1 MRTKVAV
8 ALIMISLTLGGLAA
22 SATAQ
27 GNVMEARPTFVAP
40 MPGLYVNGWPPFA
53 VSYPKDWEGQPLM
66 PGELYHVAAP
76 GPSYSPA
83 LVIYAFPNTADIG
96 GSGSMLAGILG
107 KIGKDVKILYDRPA
121 NLQDGTPAQEAEI
134 EWVWPN
140 GGPKTNTFLL
150 ATKRGSMWIW
160 VGLYNDQGVTGNDL
174 KKIAYSLKVSQ
185 GKQEPVKLP
194 ADVQEFINESLK
206 DLIGG
211 DIDKIMSHVSD
222 RYLNNGMK
230 KSGLKQFYL
239 YSPYS
244 PLKAGIE
251 SGSTTITI
259 FEPQGEK
266 AYLTGFPAGKLKSGA
281 PWPET
286 PLGDRQIIKENGQW
300 KWYGNQ
306 K

>member
-1 MRTKVAV
+1 MRTNVAV
-8 ALIMISLTLGGLAA
+8 ALIIVSLVLGGIVTSAA
-22 SATAQ
+22 AQ
-27 GNVMEARPTFVAP
+27 GNIMETKPTFLAP
-40 MPGLYVNGWPPFA
+40 TPGLYVNGWPPFA

-76 GPSYSPA
+76 GASHSPA
-83 LVIYAFPNTADIG
+83 LVIYAFPNAADI
-96 GSGSMLAGILG
+96 SGSAGMLAGIFG

-140 GGPKTNTFLL
+140 GPKTNTFLL
-150 ATKRGSMWIW
+150 ATRRDSMWIW
-160 VGLYNDQGVTGNDL
+160 VGLYNDEGLTRDNL
-174 KKIAYSLKVSQ
+174 KKIAYSLKVHQ

-194 ADVQEFINESLK
+194 PDVQEFINQSLK

-211 DIDKIMSHVSD
+211 DIGKIMSHVSD

-230 KSGLKQFYL
+230 KAGLKQFYL

-251 SGSTTITI
+251 SGHTTITI
-259 FEPQGEK
+259 FEPQGDQ
-266 AYLTGFPAGKLKSGA
+266 AYLTGFPSGKLKTGA

-286 PLGDRQIIKENGQW
+286 PLGDRLIIKENGQW

>member
-1 MRTKVAV
+1 MRTNVAV
-8 ALIMISLTLGGLAA
+8 VLIIISLAFGGFAA
-22 SATAQ
+22 PTEAQ
-27 GNVMEARPTFVAP
+27 GKAIETRPTFVAP
-40 MPGLYVNGWPPFA
+40 TPGLYVNGWPPFA
-53 VSYPKDWEGQPLM
+53 VSHPQDWEEQPLM
-66 PGELYHVAAP
+66 PGTLYHVAAP
-76 GPSYSPA
+76 GPSHSPA
-83 LVIYAFPNTADIG
+83 LVINAFPNAADIG
-96 GSGSMLAGILG
+96 GSASMLAGILG
-107 KIGKDVKILYDRPA
+107 TIGKDVKILYDRPA

-140 GGPKTNTFLL
+140 GPKTNTFLL

-160 VGLYNDQGVTGNDL
+160 VGLYNDQGLTGDNL

-185 GKQEPVKLP
+185 EKPQPVKLP
-194 ADVQEFINESLK
+194 ADVQEFVNESLK

-211 DIDKIMSHVSD
+211 DIGKIMSHVSD

-230 KSGLKQFYL
+230 KAGLKQFYL

-244 PLKAGIE
+244 PLKVGIE
-251 SGSTTITI
+251 SGETTITI
-259 FEPQGEK
+259 FEPQGDK

>member
-1 MRTKVAV
+1 MRTKVAA
-8 ALIMISLTLGGLAA
+8 ALIMISLALWGLATPA
-22 SATAQ
+22 AAQ
-27 GNVMEARPTFVAP
+27 GNIMETRPTFVAP
-40 MPGLYVNGWPPFA
+40 TPGLYVNGWPPFT
-53 VSYPKDWEGQPLM
+53 VSYPQDWEEQPLM
-66 PGELYHVAAP
+66 PGVLYHVAAP
-76 GPSYSPA
+76 GSSHSPA
-83 LVIYAFPNTADIG
+83 LVINAFPNPADID
-96 GSGSMLAGILG
+96 GSSGMLAGILG
-107 KIGKDVKILYDRPA
+107 RIGKDVKILYDRPA

-140 GGPKTNTFLL
+140 GPRTNTFLL
-150 ATKRGSMWIW
+150 ATKRDSMWIW
-160 VGLYNDQGVTGNDL
+160 VSLYNDQGVTGDNL
-174 KKIAYSLKVSQ
+174 KKIAYSLKVQQ

-194 ADVQEFINESLK
+194 ADVQAFIDESLK
-206 DLIGG
+206 ALIGG

-230 KSGLKQFYL
+230 KAGLKQFYL

-251 SGSTTITI
+251 SGKTTITI
-259 FEPQGEK
+259 FEPQGNK
-266 AYLTGFPAGKLKSGA
+266 AYLTGFPAGRLKSGA

-286 PLGDRQIIKENGQW
+286 PLGDRQIIKENGHW